1 MLFGGNYLNFSI
13 ESIWQLFVMAII
25 GTIALVI
32 TTKAYQLL
40 DPTICSVLASQE
52 VLLAFIIQAYFFKD
66 PVGIWNIFGGSLV
79 LISGICISLEPFF
92 LEVYKKIKG
101 LIKQSDNINN
111 AENFYKLEDVVSQE
125 EKSELWFMID
135 RS

>member
-1 MLFGGNYLNFSI
+1 MNFSI

-25 GTIALVI
+25 GTIALII

-66 PVGIWNIFGGSLV
+66 PVGIWNILGGSLV
-79 LISGICISLEPFF
+79 LISGLCITSEPFF
-92 LEVYKKIKG
+92 LKVYKKIRG
-101 LIKQSDNINN
+101 QIKRS
-111 AENFYKLEDVVSQE
+111 ENVYKIEDVVVVSQE
-125 EKSELWFMID
+125 EKNEL
-135 RS
+135 